1 MKKLK
6 IVEQDIHFLLGRR
19 NGFGTNSTPSG
30 RIKRSKPPPQQK
42 EEYINKCIAIFA
54 PKPQKWFI
62 GKVVDAH
69 WDKNNSSLVK
79 YTVTYYPNGT
89 SYDDKVFGDE
99 EYTEEVI
106 KEIIKNFN
114 NAEYNKYD
122 FPIIN
127 EVGGCRLKS
136 KEVEQ
141 TGLSK
146 PSTPPVQ
153 YTHVEIDLMNAFTEA
168 GHKDTP
174 EEKTK
179 WLLCLRTIFMCD
191 YWKDFTESVGNN
203 SNKTYKE
210 QIEEL
215 KEKLKILEEQVPRSG
230 SGGSPMKKQ
239 RRSQPFE
246 TSKNKIEK
254 IQNDI
259 IKLQVAQ
266 TNLDQKIQDRIRQS
280 ITLPLDI
287 SATKENV
294 IKQKNI
300 ITDEFKNAVRFIVN
314 ETSGRKLNN
323 DESLQYFYNLLDND
337 QKVSDTGL
345 KYGETLSSIIK
356 SLINDRTF
364 GNGNT
369 ANRVCRMLGEVMGI
383 TSFNPSDIISNIN
396 GDVLD
401 YGKALERIIKHT
413 KIRKPIQRVDGL
425 ENFNIHVIADALGST
440 SKGSD
445 IQTLLKKHHTT
456 TSITPHTLL
465 DDAPIGTVI
474 LYDILNKKNKDNSK
488 TELDKNKANV
498 KIELDNYEIVV
509 KFKEIELIKYTLTKD
524 PRYQY
529 KFEKP
534 NSVSYKLLGNKQ
546 DFYTLKIEHFFE
558 LDCNNVDPIR
568 NANGHINI
576 AEGWDNIFKGFNNKP
591 GNKKFT
597 NEDDICIK
605 LYKTLMDLGK
615 VLLFEPRTREDNDVS
630 NVFVSIDRNITLIA
644 AIFLKNSTSIYISPK
659 RSEGDT
665 ANYLSIFIKSV
676 DKHILFDKNSIDPIS
691 PSQSLQEEEIS
702 EAMVSQELPPDIG
715 PLLLDALMLPGDI
728 YVAPPK
734 QQYVPPALQQ
744 AISSGYVTYSAQT
757 LPSRQSSQAAQ
768 NNRVEEMDHDQ
779 VTSPQRKTTRKI
791 VSSEPQV
798 NFEMNPLTA
807 HELFE
812 RDQQQREQ
820 EQKTSGIKRPLSD
833 TYRRFSAQFV
843 QAGSD
848 LLKFCSDP
856 FNKGAVACVNLYRQ
870 FRYPVD
876 VNTFINT
883 ASKDKQK
890 QFLKDNF
897 WENYN
902 TWLID
907 NNKSSNSKNFMHE
920 YINLLEEHED
930 QYSVLKENFWDSY
943 NTWKE
948 SRKKIRKFNFG
959 KTSKQINH
967 DIRYL
972 LTLK

>member
-6 IVEQDIHFLLGRR
+6 IIEQDIHFLLGRR
-19 NGFGTNSTPSG
+19 NGFGTNGSPGERRKSDRVRNPNNKSVDRDPSFNG
-30 RIKRSKPPPQQK
+30 LCVARRDGQ
-42 EEYINKCIAIFA
+42 N
-54 PKPQKWFI
+54 WWI
-62 GKVVDAH
+62 GKVLRSDI
-69 WDKNNSSLVK
+69 DKETPTLNTYVINYGPKDKEDTVSLTVVKQYRNNYLKCIYQKSGEPPINKLNCEINCDNLPISS
-79 YTVTYYPNGT
+79 P
-89 SYDDKVFGDE
+89 
-99 EYTEEVI
+99 
-106 KEIIKNFN
+106 IKN
-114 NAEYNKYD
+114 
-122 FPIIN
+122 
-127 EVGGCRLKS
+127 
-136 KEVEQ
+136 
-141 TGLSK
+141 

-345 KYGETLSSIIK
+345 KYGKTLSSIIK
-356 SLINDRTF
+356 NLINDQTF
-364 GNGNT
+364 GNGNK

-702 EAMVSQELPPDIG
+702 EAISEAMVSQELPPGIG

-779 VTSPQRKTTRKI
+779 VTSPQRTNRAIETSAEL
-791 VSSEPQV
+791 VDV
-798 NFEMNPLTA
+798 NIAPDKQFLTDEQA
-807 HELFE
+807 LKML
-812 RDQQQREQ
+812 DQAQQQREQ
-820 EQKTSGIKRPLSD
+820 ERTDPIYLQENKRKSNWDPIAAAAKRVSG
-833 TYRRFSAQFV
+833 
-843 QAGSD
+843 
-848 LLKFCSDP
+848 
-856 FNKGAVACVNLYRQ
+856 NLYRSVATTCTTI
-870 FRYPVD
+870 FEL
-876 VNTFINT
+876 F
-883 ASKDKQK
+883 K
-890 QFLKDNF
+890 
-897 WENYN
+897 
-902 TWLID
+902 
-907 NNKSSNSKNFMHE
+907 SKNDFE
-920 YINLLEEHED
+920 KFRKYLIKERIDIKELEKNCKLLEEYDKWVRIRQFNIGKRKSSFGSLSLSFIE
-930 QYSVLKENFWDSY
+930 KE
-943 NTWKE
+943 
-948 SRKKIRKFNFG
+948 
-959 KTSKQINH
+959 
-967 DIRYL
+967 IRYL
-972 LTLK
+972 QNL